1 MFCRKHW
8 IDGTL
13 NFLVVASRG
22 MRARAQLPDGWRV
35 GGPEALLEAASQLE
49 PGAFTVYALDR
60 ATDEGEMRFGQVT
73 GIWHE
78 RVSSVGW
85 LPMAHAR
92 AKQG

>member
-13 NFLVVASRG
+13 DFLVVASRD

-35 GGPEALLEAASQLE
+35 GGPEALLE
-49 PGAFTVYALDR
+49 VYALDR